1 MVSAL
6 WGLSSED
13 GEAAAREAAVKAKLR
28 LWNETAFCVTLL
40 ELLAVT
46 GWIILR
52 GLLMQCCRRWAYS
65 VETMRKLAYMCFST
79 FVCLSQFTL
88 LVALPMST
96 FLGSELSPPHAAEPC
111 SNAMMLLSGQNSALK
126 DPEAT
131 LMSCGFT
138 AVYVSYIGLNLVFF
152 FLALPPGIFMGIMM
166 FFTVMWT
173 ERRTRYM
180 ADLATL
186 CLLVTELVSFASILG
201 PFVIT
206 YQILG
211 GSLEW
216 WLACGVVG
224 VFRPLFAVPACLLMN
239 RFAEPGRPVFLIASV
254 SLAYLGLSFTGAVIF
269 WKSFNVA
276 LEALSDAAQ
285 QTAWGGDLSGYFAC
299 TMYCTVV
306 WFLASSTF
314 LALED
319 VTCNGSR
326 HIRSLRSWVQGKSG
340 ILIAAAC
347 KKLDGYAYEAAEA
360 AKHNMQHLPTQASAT
375 SWQAIWKAALP
386 WIIFVLEMDALVSL
400 LYHAVKIGWLGRDFW
415 R

>member
-1 MVSAL
+1 MKTEPTELAVDSFAANNGISKPYRMCHWLAELLQCRCLAGTQNVMLLAGLAILVMTLMAAISVMSDSKMYLGSWLILLALSMSWCHDGPFDRFVVSAL

-13 GEAAAREAAVKAKLR
+13 AEAAAREAAVKTKLR

-52 GLLMQCCRRWAYS
+52 WLLSQCCRRWAYS

-96 FLGSELSPPHAAEPC
+96 FLGSELSKPHEAEPC
-111 SNAMMLLSGQNSALK
+111 ANAMMLLSGQTNATLEH
-126 DPEAT
+126 PEAT

-138 AVYVSYIGLNLVFF
+138 AVSYIGLNLVFF

-166 FFTVMWT
+166 FFTVMWS
-173 ERRTRYM
+173 ERRTSYM
-180 ADLATL
+180 ADLAAL

-211 GSLEW
+211 GSMEW

-239 RFAEPGRPVFLIASV
+239 RFAEPRRPVFLIASV

-285 QTAWGGDLSGYFAC
+285 RTTWGG
-299 TMYCTVV
+299 
-306 WFLASSTF
+306 
-314 LALED
+314 
-319 VTCNGSR
+319 VT
-326 HIRSLRSWVQGKSG
+326 
-340 ILIAAAC
+340 
-347 KKLDGYAYEAAEA
+347 
-360 AKHNMQHLPTQASAT
+360 
-375 SWQAIWKAALP
+375 
-386 WIIFVLEMDALVSL
+386 
-400 LYHAVKIGWLGRDFW
+400 
-415 R
+415 